1 MSPNRT
7 VAVVYGAVAPDA
19 PPDEQN
25 SFEEVEVVSD
35 ALRNLGWQPVAVP
48 MTLDAATAKRRI
60 EALAPVF
67 VFNLVESLDGKGS
80 YIHVGPTLFDALG
93 IPFTGCGTDAIL
105 LTQNKL
111 IAKRV
116 MAKAGLPTP
125 PWIEPEDLLAGR
137 GGEKGRRYIVK
148 SAWEHASIGIDGGSV
163 ASDPVELR
171 RIAEDRRRRY
181 GGEWFA
187 EAYVEGGEIH
197 LPIIGPHDAPATV
210 TGTIIDF
217 VNFAPGQPKL
227 FDYDAKWN
235 EGTPSFD
242 MTPDRLA
249 DRPEDARMVDAARS
263 AALECWKLFRLAGY
277 ARVDFRFD
285 EAGRPWIVDINANP
299 CLSHVDSLPTGAAA
313 SGIAFDDLIAGIVA
327 AAGVKPPAKLQPTGP
342 VPNPSASALTW
353 RSELR
358 PDDVATVRALVRST
372 GFFTA
377 AEEDVAAELVEDALE
392 RGAERTGYYFLFA
405 EKDGQAIGYSCYGPI
420 MGTDSSWDL
429 YWIVVDAGERGSG
442 LGRAI
447 NARTESAT
455 REAGGRR
462 LYAET
467 SGRVQYEPTRAFYLR
482 TGYREVARID
492 NFYAEG
498 DAKVIFEKSV

>member
-1 MSPNRT
+1 MSRNRT
-7 VAVVYGAVAPDA
+7 VAIVYGAVLPDA

-25 SFEEVEVVSD
+25 NMEEVEVVAD
-35 ALRNLGWQPVAVP
+35 ALRNLGWEPVALA
-48 MTLDAATAKRRI
+48 MTLDAATTKRRL
-60 EALAPVF
+60 EALAPAF
-67 VFNLVESLDGKGS
+67 VFNLVESLDGKGV

-93 IPFTGCGTDAIL
+93 LRFTGCGTEAIL

-116 MAKAGLPTP
+116 MAEAGLPTP
-125 PWIEPEDLLAGR
+125 PWIEPVDLLAGK
-137 GGEKGRRYIVK
+137 GGEPGRRYLVK
-148 SAWEHASIGIDGGSV
+148 SVWEHASIGIDGGSV
-163 ASDPVELR
+163 SADPQELK
-171 RIAEDRRRRY
+171 RIAEDRTRRH

-197 LPIIGPHDAPATV
+197 LPVIGPHGAPETV
-210 TGTIIDF
+210 TGTVIDF
-217 VNFAPGQPKL
+217 VGFAPGQAKL

-249 DRPEDARMVDAARS
+249 TKPEDRAMVETATK
-263 AALECWKLFRLAGY
+263 AALDCWRLFRLSGY
-277 ARVDFRFD
+277 ARIDFRFD
-285 EAGRPWIVDINANP
+285 AQGRPWIIDINANP

-313 SGIAFDDLIAGIVA
+313 SGIDFDALIARIVA
-327 AAGVKPPAKLQPTGP
+327 AAGIGSAPPRPIEAARPQQETSL
-342 VPNPSASALTW
+342 NW

-358 PDDVATVRALVRST
+358 PDDVETVRRLVRST

-405 EKDGQAIGYSCYGPI
+405 EKGGHAVGYSCYGPI

-429 YWIVVDAGERGSG
+429 YWIVVDQAMRGTG
-442 LGRAI
+442 LGKEI
-447 NARTESAT
+447 NLRTEKAT
-455 REAGGRR
+455 RSAGGRR

-467 SGRVQYEPTRAFYLR
+467 SGRALYEPTRAFYLAN
-482 TGYREVARID
+482 GYRQVARIED
-492 NFYAEG
+492 FYAEG
-498 DAKVIFEKSV
+498 DAKVIFEKAV